1 MKFLSSIRW
10 PGHKKQRTT
19 PAAAETPDPAVD
31 AMVVWSDTVER
42 RWLQEDVQVTS
53 NFVPQTKGTEA
64 TLNWLE
70 TRSAGALSRLKIE
83 RDRAARQNRR
93 GPQNRGAK
101 EVKEILKRP
110 SRATVEQLRQ
120 VRDHAQATVRYGAAT
135 GAVVHSLS
143 QSLRGGAA
151 GARFAAPKLPSLQ
164 LKDFSTMVRDQLEL
178 VSRMPTSALNSSS
191 PRAWFSPRT
200 PRRGRSIDST
210 PPLSPLDTG
219 CAARRIGRAGS
230 AEKGVEERERERED
244 RQDSRRSSLSP
255 VESDAEDDPYENI
268 TPTTTALDEWENR
281 EATWVATWVSMV
293 NIPRAKK
300 VNVVHGRRRQERD
313 WQPLP
318 KINEASTTA

>member
-1 MKFLSSIRW
+1 MKFFSSLKW
-10 PGHKKQRTT
+10 PGHKKQRS
-19 PAAAETPDPAVD
+19 PAAADTPQEGRTG
-31 AMVVWSDTVER
+31 AMVVWSETVER
-42 RWLQEDVQVTS
+42 RWLEEDLQVTS
-53 NFVPQTKGTEA
+53 NFVPEAKGRQA
-64 TLNWLE
+64 TLEWLR
-70 TRSAGALSRLKIE
+70 TRTSEALSGLKAE

-93 GPQNRGAK
+93 GPKNRGAK

-110 SRATVEQLRQ
+110 CRTTVEQLQQ
-120 VRDHAQATVRYGAAT
+120 VREHAEVAVRYGAAT

-143 QSLRGGAA
+143 QSFRGGAV
-151 GARFAAPKLPSLQ
+151 GTRFSAPKLPALQ

-219 CAARRIGRAGS
+219 CAARRTGR
-230 AEKGVEERERERED
+230 AEKGVEERKREHED

-313 WQPLP
+313 WQPMP